1 MIRKFE
7 LKTRI
12 IFLTRENYIQLS
24 YGNNMIYGLEIYKE
38 ELNDLLKIVDNLNF
52 IEKAFESIH
61 KGILIVKKND
71 KIFAYNTFLGTELCW
86 FHDGENIV
94 ISDSEIEIARE
105 YSLEFDNNQ
114 LAKYLILGLPIHL
127 LQSYSMW
134 KKYIKQIFLGI
145 SF

>member
-7 LKTRI
+7 LKTKI

-38 ELNDLLKIVDNLNF
+38 ELNNLLKIVDNLNF

-71 KIFAYNTFLGTELCW
+71 KIFAYNTFLGTELC
-86 FHDGENIV
+86 
-94 ISDSEIEIARE
+94 
-105 YSLEFDNNQ
+105 
-114 LAKYLILGLPIHL
+114 
-127 LQSYSMW
+127 
-134 KKYIKQIFLGI
+134 
-145 SF
+145 